1 MARYAVGLLPDRGL
15 EESIRGIWDDLRGM
29 GIGSNLLDDRG
40 RPHLSL
46 AVCRGLPG
54 DFGERFDLFAA
65 GMDPIGISLQ
75 AAGTFGLE
83 NGVVFLAPSVTLELT
98 GVHQRFYDELGGVL
112 EGCSRL
118 YMPGLWVPHCT
129 VAMGLAAEEVC
140 RAIGV
145 CAGGRLPLEGSLER
159 AAVMEFG
166 ESGVLSVREC
176 PDAGGRP
183 KGPAHRPGP
192 SA

>member
-1 MARYAVGLLPDRGL
+1 MARYAVGLLPDGAL

-46 AVCRGLPG
+46 AVCQCLPDG
-54 DFGERFDLFAA
+54 FGERLALFAESIR
-65 GMDPIGISLQ
+65 PIRLSLQ
-75 AAGTFGLE
+75 AAGTFALE
-83 NGVVFLAPSVTLELT
+83 NGVVFLAPSATLELT
-98 GVHQRFYDELGGVL
+98 GVHQRFYDELGDIL
-112 EGCSRL
+112 EGCSSL
-118 YMPGLWVPHCT
+118 YMPGRWVPHCT

-166 ESGVLSVREC
+166 ESGVLSVREY
-176 PDAGGRP
+176 PDAGGRR
-183 KGPAHRPGP
+183 KGPAGRPGP
-192 SA
+192 SP